1 MKAHEWVATV
11 EKAEKAAETVK
22 KKRKDIE
29 TAKSD
34 ITRGGKECHGM
45 EKELDDIRKKKEKV
59 RVMIVVINLLAHD
72 VL

>member
-11 EKAEKAAETVK
+11 EKAEKATEIAK

-45 EKELDDIRKKKEKV
+45 EKELEDIRKKKEKV
-59 RVMIVVINLLAHD
+59 LVMIVVINLLAHD

>member
-1 MKAHEWVATV
+1 MKAYEWVATV
-11 EKAEKAAETVK
+11 EKAGKAAEIAK

-45 EKELDDIRKKKEKV
+45 EKELEDIRKKKEKV
-59 RVMIVVINLLAHD
+59 LVMIVVINLLAHD